1 MQAIRYG
8 QELTSPLRENLFP
21 IDNTDGDLRDCPNL
35 NDGLFLSLPSAFMNR
50 PVLSAFK
57 PHCPGSTGL
66 AC

>member
-1 MQAIRYG
+1 MQAVRYG

-21 IDNTDGDLRDCPNL
+21 IDNTGSDLRDRPNL

-50 PVLSAFK
+50 PVL
-57 PHCPGSTGL
+57 GSPGL